1 MIEQGNFVDRRPEFV
16 VVGGPT
22 ASGKSALALE
32 LSKSIGGAIL
42 CCDSV
47 QLYRGFDIGSAKPT
61 ASDCATVPH
70 YLFDVLDWNDPF
82 DAAAYARAAKT
93 IMLEI
98 SQRGL
103 IPVIVGGT
111 GLYLRALLGDAW
123 DDDVPSDKELRQR
136 LSERESLDL
145 YGELQQKDPRRAAE
159 LHPNDRFRVIR
170 ALEINIL
177 TGSVVRVRRPD
188 SSLPLSHVMIFLN
201 PERDT
206 LHNRIAERTKDM
218 IKNGLMAEVDGLLAA
233 GVDPACKPMQSI
245 GYKQVLAMRQ
255 GLLPADKLEEKIVF
269 ATRQYAK
276 RQITWFKKVPHHLT
290 GLGERDFPRM
300 IEDVRFALGV

>member
-1 MIEQGNFVDRRPEFV
+1 MGNRPEFV

-32 LSKSIGGAIL
+32 LAKAIGGAIV

-61 ASDCATVPH
+61 TLERGTVPH
-70 YLFDVLDWNDPF
+70 FLFDILDWNDPF
-82 DAAAYARAAKT
+82 DAAAYARAAKRVMT
-93 IMLEI
+93 EI
-98 SQRGL
+98 QQSGL
-103 IPVIVGGT
+103 IPVLVGGT

-123 DDDVPSDKELRQR
+123 DDDVPSDQDLRLK

-145 YGELQQKDPRRAAE
+145 YGELKSRDPRRADE

-177 TGSVVRVRRPD
+177 TGSNVRVRKPD
-188 SSLPLSHVMIFLN
+188 KTLPTNHIMIFLN
-201 PERDT
+201 PDRQV
-206 LHNRIAERTKDM
+206 LHDKIAKRTNAM
-218 IKNGLMAEVDGLLAA
+218 ITGGLIAEVDRLLAS
-233 GVDPACKPMQSI
+233 GVDPSSKPMQSI
-245 GYKQVLAMRQ
+245 GYKQVVGMRQ
-255 GLLPADKLEEKIVF
+255 GVLPETKLEEKIIF

-276 RQITWFKKVPHHLT
+276 RQVTWFKKVPHHLK
-290 GLGERDFPRM
+290 GVGERDFAKIIDDIKRPFG
-300 IEDVRFALGV
+300 I